1 MSQGKFPFTALEN
14 QTSGHVRDK
23 DPVPSPPEVPSVTA
37 RPEATP
43 HPIVACP
50 PRAAA
55 SYCKNGGVWRTPAE
69 HGGLSGF
76 YFCQ

>member
-43 HPIVACP
+43 HPTEASP

-55 SYCKNGGVWRTPAE
+55 SY
-69 HGGLSGF
+69 
-76 YFCQ
+76 